1 ALPANKALRYPV
13 LRSACF
19 AGKAGSCKGETP
31 EFAGALLTQA
41 GKCLLSRK
49 FLLDFVE
56 NLFDRSS
63 IRS

>member
-1 ALPANKALRYPV
+1 MPANKALRYPV
-13 LRSACF
+13 LSSASL
-19 AGKAGSCKGETP
+19 ARKARDSKGATP